1 MKSNWREVRWQSTLA
16 NYLTL
21 FRLISVPVFAWLFLT
36 EHYLLQL
43 IATFLF
49 IIASITDAID
59 GHLARKRNEVTQF
72 GAFLDPFADKLL
84 TLTAFVLIALRKEF
98 SLLLVN
104 MVVYI
109 SLIAAREIGITM
121 LRIWAID
128 KGQPLVTSVW
138 GKVKTG
144 IQLTT
149 LIGTLL
155 YFNIR
160 DLMREHG
167 IKIAYLDDKT
177 VVPVLHF
184 LIVICVIVTIISG
197 WLYLRN
203 LSFHKK
209 KINDRS

>member
-1 MKSNWREVRWQSTLA
+1 MRTNWREIRWKSTAA
-16 NYLTL
+16 NYLTV
-21 FRLISVPVFAWLFLT
+21 FRLLLVPLFAWLFLT
-36 EHYLLQL
+36 EHYVLQL

-49 IIASITDAID
+49 IIAAITDAID

-128 KGQPLVTSVW
+128 RGQPLVTSLW
-138 GKVKTG
+138 GKMKTG

-155 YFNIR
+155 YFNLR
-160 DLMREHG
+160 DWMRAHG
-167 IKIAYLDDKT
+167 IKIAYLDDQT

-203 LSFHKK
+203 LSFRKK
-209 KINDRS
+209 Q

>member
-1 MKSNWREVRWQSTLA
+1 MNPSSWREIKWKATIA

-21 FRLISVPVFAWLFLT
+21 FRLGLVPVFAWLFLT
-36 EHYLLQL
+36 EHYILQL
-43 IATFLF
+43 VATFLF
-49 IIASITDAID
+49 IVASITDALD
-59 GHLARKRNEVTQF
+59 GYLARKRNEVTAF
-72 GAFLDPFADKLL
+72 GAFADPFADKLL
-84 TLTAFVLIALRKEF
+84 TLTAFVLIALRNEF

-128 KGQPLVTSVW
+128 KGQPLSTSVW
-138 GKVKTG
+138 GKIKTG

-149 LIGTLL
+149 LIGTLV
-155 YFNIR
+155 YFNLR
-160 DLMREHG
+160 DVLREHQV
-167 IKIAYLDDKT
+167 KIPYIDDQT

-184 LIVICVIVTIISG
+184 LIVLCVIVTIISG

-203 LSFHKK
+203 LSFRKK
-209 KINDRS
+209 K